1 MVVRQVFKLTFVG
14 NAVLHQK
21 MFGKRNDLQLENFE
35 FSALD
40 YSSRR
45 LLSYFIGRMVS
56 SLSETSDMDDIPL

>member
-1 MVVRQVFKLTFVG
+1 MELEVVVRQVFKLTFVG

-40 YSSRR
+40 YSGMS
-45 LLSYFIGRMVS
+45 SMSEVS
-56 SLSETSDMDDIPL
+56 ESEDTIRPMK